1 MNIFYLI
8 KQVDKRY
15 QTIMYQVFVKTLRGN
30 LVTIDVDD
38 TTTIGTV
45 KQEALKKQPYQV
57 CQEYVKL
64 RPLHQ
69 HSNLEEKNSLT
80 ACGVEKEQT
89 LQMHWRGPVT

>member
-1 MNIFYLI
+1 
-8 KQVDKRY
+8 
-15 QTIMYQVFVKTLRGN
+15 MYQVFVKTLRGN

-80 ACGVEKEQT
+80 ACRVEKEQT
-89 LQMHWRGPVT
+89 LQMHWRGPVTHV